1 MNRLRQIWFSALLLL
16 VLTAS
21 GCASA
26 RVPELPEL
34 RDLQPRVPLVMVPG
48 ITGTE
53 LREQES
59 GRLIWGDARTIAFPP
74 DGGYRP
80 ALAITEPAGSAGG
93 IEAGDAIMEVRIGF
107 WSRPVYGPM
116 LRLMESNGYRHGDL
130 RNPLP
135 GDTFFFFPYDWRQ
148 SNAASARELTRMLE
162 RLAEAG
168 HTEVDLIC
176 QSNGGYIC
184 RWVAKFGDASIEEAE
199 QGIRRLPDTLR
210 VRNLILLGTANGGS
224 MRMLREMQRG
234 RRYLALIGGRLQP
247 EVFFTLPAFF
257 QDLPVYRDDLFLDT
271 AGQPMAVDLFD
282 AGNWVRFGWSVF
294 EPDAAERAD
303 RRPEIFGDHAARLAW
318 LQERLDY
325 ARRFH
330 RLLLTDAATPVEIHS
345 IQNAYIPTPDR
356 AILAFRDGRWETW
369 FSGDASVERIP
380 LRRLRAAAPG
390 DQHATVYSQ
399 AWMSPSELAA
409 MSSPTHFVEGGH
421 FDMINE
427 PAVQQRLLEILQPPP
442 GRYLGASV
450 PR

>member
-1 MNRLRQIWFSALLLL
+1 MTRLRQICFSALFLLA
-16 VLTAS
+16 LTAS
-21 GCASA
+21 GCATA
-26 RVPELPEL
+26 RGPVLPEL

-53 LREQES
+53 LREEAS

-80 ALAITEPAGSAGG
+80 ALPITKPAGSAGG
-93 IEAGDAIMEVRIGF
+93 VEVGDAIMEVRIGF

-116 LRLMESNGYRHGDL
+116 LRLMERNGYRHGDL

-148 SNAASARELTRMLE
+148 SNATSARELTRMLE
-162 RLAEAG
+162 RLATAG

-210 VRNLILLGTANGGS
+210 VRKLILLGTANGGS

-271 AGQPMAVDLFD
+271 AGQPLAVDLFD
-282 AGNWVRFGWSVF
+282 SRNWVSFGWSVF
-294 EPDAAERAD
+294 DREAAERAD
-303 RRPEIFGDHAARLAW
+303 RRPEIFGDQADRLAW

-330 RLLLTDAATPVEIHS
+330 QLLLMDAATPVEIHS
-345 IQNAYIPTPDR
+345 IQNAYIATPDR
-356 AILAFRDGRWETW
+356 AVLAYRDGRWETL
-369 FSGDASVERIP
+369 FSGDAIVERDP
-380 LRRLRAAAPG
+380 LLRVRTAAPG
-390 DQHATVYSQ
+390 DEHATVYSQ
-399 AWMSPSELAA
+399 GWLSPSEHAA
-409 MSSPTHFVEGGH
+409 MPSPTHFVEGGH
-421 FDMINE
+421 FEMINE
-427 PAVQQRLLEILQPPP
+427 PAVQHHLLEILATSLP
-442 GRYLGASV
+442 V